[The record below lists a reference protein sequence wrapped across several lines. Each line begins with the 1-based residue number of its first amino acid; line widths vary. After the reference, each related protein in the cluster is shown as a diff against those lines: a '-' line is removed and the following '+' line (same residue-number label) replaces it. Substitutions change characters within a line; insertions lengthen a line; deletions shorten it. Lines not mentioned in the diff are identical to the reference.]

1 MVFSS
6 AVFLFIFL
14 PVVFVLSRVLPGI
27 RAKNILLLIASLL
40 FYAFGEPV
48 YILLMLASIL
58 VNFTAGRLLPLC
70 GKGLDKLV
78 LALAVVLN
86 LGMLSLFKYTD
97 FFLTTVNQVFS
108 LEIPLTGIA
117 LPVGISFFTFQGLSY
132 VIDVYRDREM

>member
-58 VNFTAGRLLPLC
+58 VNFTRRAAAAFVRQGPGQAGAGP
-70 GKGLDKLV
+70 GGGAQPGD
-78 LALAVVLN
+78 AV
-86 LGMLSLFKYTD
+86 
-97 FFLTTVNQVFS
+97 
-108 LEIPLTGIA
+108 
-117 LPVGISFFTFQGLSY
+117 PV
-132 VIDVYRDREM
+132 